1 MHTVE
6 LTDDELRLVHAAL
19 HSFLDDFGH
28 EEADVLRRIRAL
40 IQKMPLAEP
49 EARPE

>member
-6 LTDDELRLVHAAL
+6 LTDDDLKLVHEAL

-28 EEADVLRRIRAL
+28 DEMDVVRRIQEL
-40 IQKMPLAEP
+40 LAKLP
-49 EARPE
+49 EA